1 MAQDPEG
8 TRQRIFEAA
17 IEEFAAHG
25 NAGARVDRI
34 AEKAR
39 ANKESIYRYFGTKD
53 ELLRRVLDRFLD
65 DRGEQLLPQSQEMDA
80 YAAGLFRYFT
90 AHPEFLRLSLWEGL
104 ELGAQPDQP
113 AMEHRHQHYQEKLAS
128 IAEQQQAGSIDPEL
142 DPRHLLVVIL
152 GIANYWH
159 VLPQLVRVIFGTEPD
174 AATLE
179 RHEQF
184 VAEAV
189 RRIVA
194 VPAATP
200 GTQPAPDARSA
211 PETS

>member
-1 MAQDPEG
+1 MGSDPES

-17 IEEFAAHG
+17 IEEFAEHG

-53 ELLRRVLDRFLD
+53 ELLRRVLDRYLD
-65 DRGEQLLPQSQEMDA
+65 ERGEQLLPKSQDLDG
-80 YAAGLFRYFT
+80 YAAGLFRYFA

-104 ELGAQPDQP
+104 ELGARPDAG
-113 AMEHRHQHYQEKLAS
+113 AMEHRGRHYQEKLSS
-128 IAEQQQAGSIDPEL
+128 IAEQQRAGKIDPEL
-142 DPRHLLVVIL
+142 DPRHLLVALL
-152 GIANYWH
+152 GIANYWL
-159 VLPQLVRVIFGTEPD
+159 VMPQLVRVIFGEEPD

-179 RHEQF
+179 YHEKF
-184 VAEAV
+184 IAECV

-194 VPAATP
+194 P
-200 GTQPAPDARSA
+200 PD
-211 PETS
+211 

>member
-1 MAQDPEG
+1 MVATDPEG
-8 TRQRIFEAA
+8 TRQRIFDAA
-17 IEEFAAHG
+17 VEEFAAHG

-65 DRGEQLLPQSQEMDA
+65 ERGEQLLPQSRDLDA
-80 YAAGLFRYFT
+80 YAAGLFGYFA

-104 ELGAQPDQP
+104 EFGAAPDGSTV
-113 AMEHRHQHYQEKLAS
+113 EHRRRHYQDKLAA
-128 IAEQQQAGSIDPEL
+128 ITEQQRAGTIDP
-142 DPRHLLVVIL
+142 DL
-152 GIANYWH
+152 GVANYWH
-159 VLPQLVRVIFGTEPD
+159 VLPQVVRIIFGEEPD
-174 AATLE
+174 RATLE
-179 RHEQF
+179 RHERF

-194 VPAATP
+194 
-200 GTQPAPDARSA
+200 APHQ
-211 PETS
+211 TS

>member
-1 MAQDPEG
+1 MVATDPEG
-8 TRQRIFEAA
+8 TRQRIFDAA
-17 IEEFAAHG
+17 VEEFAVHG

-65 DRGEQLLPQSQEMDA
+65 ERGEQLLPQSRDMDD
-80 YAAGLFRYFT
+80 YAAALFRYFI

-104 ELGAQPDQP
+104 EFGATPDDSTI
-113 AMEHRHQHYQEKLAS
+113 EHRRRHYQDKLAS
-128 IAEQQQAGSIDPEL
+128 IAEQQQAGSIDPDL

-152 GIANYWH
+152 GVANYWH
-159 VLPQLVRVIFGTEPD
+159 VLPQLVRIIFGAEPD
-174 AATLE
+174 PATLE

-194 VPAATP
+194 PPSTP
-200 GTQPAPDARSA
+200 
-211 PETS
+211 

>member
-1 MAQDPEG
+1 MAPDPEA

-53 ELLRRVLDRFLD
+53 ELLRRVLDCFLD
-65 DRGEQLLPQSQEMDA
+65 ERGEQLLPQSRDMGD
-80 YAAGLFRYFT
+80 YAAGLFRYFA

-104 ELGAQPDQP
+104 ELGAHPDAG
-113 AMEHRHQHYQEKLAS
+113 AMDHRRRHYQEKLGS
-128 IAEQQQAGSIDPEL
+128 IAEQQDAGLIDPEL
-142 DPRHLLVVIL
+142 DPQHLLITLL

-159 VLPQLVRVIFGTEPD
+159 VLPQLVRIIFDAEPD
-174 AATLE
+174 AATLA
-179 RHEQF
+179 RHEEF
-184 VAEAV
+184 IAECV

-194 VPAATP
+194 PRP
-200 GTQPAPDARSA
+200 LPPL
-211 PETS
+211 

>member
-1 MAQDPEG
+1 MAPDPES
-8 TRQRIFEAA
+8 TRQRIFDAA

-65 DRGEQLLPQSQEMDA
+65 ERGEQLLPQSQDVDA
-80 YAAGLFRYFT
+80 YAAGLFRYFA

-104 ELGAQPDQP
+104 ELGAQPDAH
-113 AMEHRHQHYQEKLAS
+113 AMDHRRSHYQEKLRS
-128 IAEQQQAGSIDPEL
+128 IAEQQEAGTIDPEL
-142 DPRHLLVVIL
+142 DPRHLLVAIL

-174 AATLE
+174 AGTLD
-179 RHEQF
+179 RHEEF
-184 VAEAV
+184 VAECV

-194 VPAATP
+194 PRP
-200 GTQPAPDARSA
+200 
-211 PETS
+211 

>member
-1 MAQDPEG
+1 MTSDPGG
-8 TRQRIFEAA
+8 TRQRIFDAA
-17 IEEFAAHG
+17 VEEFAAHG

-53 ELLRRVLDRFLD
+53 ELLRRVLDFFLD
-65 DRGEQLLPQSQEMDA
+65 ERGQQLLPQSRDMDE
-80 YAAGLFRYFT
+80 YAAGLFRYFA

-104 ELGAQPDQP
+104 EFGAPHGSTV
-113 AMEHRHQHYQEKLAS
+113 EHRRQHYQDKLAS
-128 IAEQQQAGSIDPEL
+128 IAEQQRAGTIDPDL

-152 GIANYWH
+152 GVANYWH
-159 VLPQLVRVIFGTEPD
+159 VLPQLVRIIFGEEPD
-174 AATLE
+174 AATLA

-194 VPAATP
+194 VPSGPAATP
-200 GTQPAPDARSA
+200 YSP
-211 PETS
+211 

>member
-1 MAQDPEG
+1 MATDPEG
-8 TRQRIFEAA
+8 TRQRIFDAA
-17 IEEFAAHG
+17 VEEFAAHG
-25 NAGARVDRI
+25 NAGSRVDRI

-65 DRGEQLLPQSQEMDA
+65 ERGEQLLPQSRDMDA
-80 YAAGLFRYFT
+80 YAAGLFRYFA

-104 ELGAQPDQP
+104 EFGAPHGSTV
-113 AMEHRHQHYQEKLAS
+113 EHRRQHYQDKLAS
-128 IAEQQQAGSIDPEL
+128 IAEQQQAGTIDPGL

-152 GIANYWH
+152 GVANYWH
-159 VLPQLVRVIFGTEPD
+159 VLPQLVRIIFGEEPD

-194 VPAATP
+194 PPSTP
-200 GTQPAPDARSA
+200 
-211 PETS
+211 

>member
-1 MAQDPEG
+1 MAPDPES
-8 TRQRIFEAA
+8 TRQRIFDAA

-65 DRGEQLLPQSQEMDA
+65 ERGEQLLPPSQDVAA
-80 YAAGLFRYFT
+80 YAAGLFRYFA

-104 ELGAQPDQP
+104 ELGAQPDAH
-113 AMEHRHQHYQEKLAS
+113 AMDHRRRHYQEKLRS
-128 IAEQQQAGSIDPEL
+128 IAEQQDAGTIDPEL
-142 DPRHLLVVIL
+142 DPRHLLVTIL

-174 AATLE
+174 AGTLD
-179 RHEQF
+179 RHEEF
-184 VAEAV
+184 VAECV
-189 RRIVA
+189 RRIV
-194 VPAATP
+194 TP
-200 GTQPAPDARSA
+200 RP
-211 PETS
+211 

>member
-1 MAQDPEG
+1 VAGDPEG
-8 TRQRIFEAA
+8 TRQRIFDAA
-17 IEEFAAHG
+17 VEEFAAHG
-25 NAGARVDRI
+25 NAGSRVDRI

-53 ELLRRVLDRFLD
+53 ELLQRVLDRFLD
-65 DRGEQLLPQSQEMDA
+65 ERGEPLLPQSRAMDD
-80 YAAGLFRYFT
+80 YAAGLFRYFG

-104 ELGAQPDQP
+104 EFGAPHG
-113 AMEHRHQHYQEKLAS
+113 ASVEHRRQHYQDKLAS
-128 IAEQQQAGSIDPEL
+128 IAEQQRAGTIDPGL

-152 GIANYWH
+152 GVANYWH
-159 VLPQLVRVIFGTEPD
+159 VLPQLVRIIFGEEPD
-174 AATLE
+174 PATLE

-194 VPAATP
+194 GPAGPAA
-200 GTQPAPDARSA
+200 APDT
-211 PETS
+211 P

>member
-1 MAQDPEG
+1 MAPDPES
-8 TRQRIFEAA
+8 TRQRIFDAA

-65 DRGEQLLPQSQEMDA
+65 ERGEQLLPQSQNVDA
-80 YAAGLFRYFT
+80 YAAALFRYFA

-104 ELGAQPDQP
+104 ELDAQPDAH
-113 AMEHRHQHYQEKLAS
+113 AMDHRRRHYQEKLRS
-128 IAEQQQAGSIDPEL
+128 IAEQQDAGTIDPEL
-142 DPRHLLVVIL
+142 DPRHLLVTIL
-152 GIANYWH
+152 GIADYWH

-174 AATLE
+174 AGTLD
-179 RHEQF
+179 RHEEF
-184 VAEAV
+184 VAECV
-189 RRIVA
+189 RRIV
-194 VPAATP
+194 TP
-200 GTQPAPDARSA
+200 RP
-211 PETS
+211 

>member
-1 MAQDPEG
+1 MVATDPEG
-8 TRQRIFEAA
+8 TRQRIFDAA
-17 IEEFAAHG
+17 VEEFAAHG

-65 DRGEQLLPQSQEMDA
+65 ERGEQLLPQSRDLDA
-80 YAAGLFRYFT
+80 YAAGLFGYFA

-104 ELGAQPDQP
+104 EFGAAPDGSTV
-113 AMEHRHQHYQEKLAS
+113 EHRRRHYQDKLAA
-128 IAEQQQAGSIDPEL
+128 ITEQQRAGTIDPDL
-142 DPRHLLVVIL
+142 DPRHLLVVVL
-152 GIANYWH
+152 GVANYWH
-159 VLPQLVRVIFGTEPD
+159 VLPQVVRIIFGEEPD
-174 AATLE
+174 RATLE
-179 RHEQF
+179 RHERF

-194 VPAATP
+194 TP
-200 GTQPAPDARSA
+200 HQ
-211 PETS
+211 TS

>member
-1 MAQDPEG
+1 MAPDPES
-8 TRQRIFEAA
+8 TRQRIFDAA

-65 DRGEQLLPQSQEMDA
+65 ERGEQLLPQSQDVDA
-80 YAAGLFRYFT
+80 YAAGLFRYFA

-104 ELGAQPDQP
+104 ELDAQPDAH
-113 AMEHRHQHYQEKLAS
+113 AMDHRRRHYQEKLRS
-128 IAEQQQAGSIDPEL
+128 IAEQQDAGTIDPEL
-142 DPRHLLVVIL
+142 DPRHLLVTIL
-152 GIANYWH
+152 GIADYWH

-174 AATLE
+174 AGTLD
-179 RHEQF
+179 RHEEF
-184 VAEAV
+184 VAECV
-189 RRIVA
+189 RRIV
-194 VPAATP
+194 TP
-200 GTQPAPDARSA
+200 RP
-211 PETS
+211 

>member
-194 VPAATP
+194 VPP
-200 GTQPAPDARSA
+200 GGGTAPAS
-211 PETS
+211 ETS